1 MIYMASKSFT
11 NVNRSKIIDR
21 AKPESNQ
28 HSRAYF
34 YCNYKEAGRR
44 NPASILRSLV
54 KQLCQGSPEGNF
66 PQPVLSIYEKRK
78 NDGNLK
84 SFLSVGECKQLLIK
98 LSSGFL
104 RTTILIDALDECD
117 KDTREVLFDVLE
129 NLVSDS
135 SPEHYPIKVFV
146 TSRNDGDLQ
155 RRLGNSPN
163 IYIQERDNSA
173 DINLYITSEVES
185 CITKGRL
192 LDGKV
197 DDDLKEHIIDVLRN
211 GAHGM

>member
-1 MIYMASKSFT
+1 MASKSFT
-11 NVNRSKIIDR
+11 NINRSKIIDR

-84 SFLSVGECKQLLIK
+84 SFLSVEECKKLLIK

-146 TSRNDGDLQ
+146 TSRDDGDLQ

-185 CITKGRL
+185 CITKSRL